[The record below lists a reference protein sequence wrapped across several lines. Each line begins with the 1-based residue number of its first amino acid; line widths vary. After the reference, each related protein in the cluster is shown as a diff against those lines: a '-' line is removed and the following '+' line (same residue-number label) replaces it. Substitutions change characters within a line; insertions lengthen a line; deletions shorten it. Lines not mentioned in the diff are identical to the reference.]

1 MAAWGE
7 GNSAFAVTS
16 RSGPLQRHGHTSLS
30 SSITRCT
37 RSRFGRLEGFLAR
50 TDRSSL
56 RFPEG
61 FLDAV
66 RLHLKVMERRS
77 AA

>member
-7 GNSAFAVTS
+7 GE
-16 RSGPLQRHGHTSLS
+16 RSYTVNVSLWPLRALRPHLADFLDHPVRPLS
-30 SSITRCT
+30 IRAAQ
-37 RSRFGRLEGFLAR
+37 GFLSR

-56 RFPEG
+56 RFPDG

-66 RLHLKVMERRS
+66 RLHLKAMQRRP